1 MENELEKRAELEK
14 RILLD
19 LFEKAVVMKSEYV
32 KDYEDVMKLKDVVR
46 YIMENYENTKNN

>member
-32 KDYEDVMKLKDVVR
+32 KDYEIKRCCKIYKGEL
-46 YIMENYENTKNN
+46 

>member
-46 YIMENYENTKNN
+46 YIRENYENGNNI